1 MTTDK
6 ANMTIKQ
13 LQDYKYKLIHK
24 TYDLDKRI
32 VARAKSFSPDIET
45 VYNQNPF
52 VIKMKGGAE
61 IRFLDSHKFDITIN
75 IYSSCP
81 STESIEVLQIYM
93 KEKAELKVE
102 ALRIAKLLFKDFLG
116 REAKTTNLD

>member
-1 MTTDK
+1 MTTDT

-13 LQDYKYKLIHK
+13 LQDYKSKLTHK

-52 VIKMKGGAE
+52 VIQMKGGAE
-61 IRFLDSHKFDITIN
+61 IRFLDGYKFDITIN

-81 STESIEVLQIYM
+81 STENIEVLQAYM

-102 ALRIAKLLFKDFLG
+102 ALRIAKLIFKDFLG
-116 REAKTTNLD
+116 REARTTNLD